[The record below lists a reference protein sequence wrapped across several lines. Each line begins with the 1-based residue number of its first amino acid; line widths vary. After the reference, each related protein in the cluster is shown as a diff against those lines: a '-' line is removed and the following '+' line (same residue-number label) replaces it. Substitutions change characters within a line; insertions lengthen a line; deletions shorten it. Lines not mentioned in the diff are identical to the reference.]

1 MRGKVQPV
9 TEATAITVPDLGFDG
24 EPVLVGQWLV
34 TPGDE
39 VVAGDRLCELLCASV
54 LFYAEA
60 ETGGTFA
67 EAAVRSGSSVGAGQH
82 LGSLNS

>member
-1 MRGKVQPV
+1 MTRP
-9 TEATAITVPDLGFDG
+9 TAITVPDLGFDG

-54 LFYAEA
+54 LLYAEA
-60 ETGGTFA
+60 ELGGTFA
-67 EAAVRSGSSVGAGQH
+67 AAAVRSGERVAAGQQ
-82 LGSLNS
+82 LGMLYA